1 MESGVEVSF
10 RGSETREV
18 ECQVSLSE
26 NASKQAILI
35 RRLPAFDLSLPPD
48 VWSVYFR
55 ENLNSSARRRV
66 GNEFC
71 EIRQFPR
78 PAGIGNVEN
87 TGALALPPETRAR
100 LRHDRPRLCRAPIFD
115 RSAASFRRRPS
126 LGRMK
131 RGTRAPRSLVATPAA
146 SKPRRTAAGEP
157 NLDQDRFAGPTT

>member
-10 RGSETREV
+10 RGPETREV

-26 NASKQAILI
+26 NASEQAILT
-35 RRLPAFDLSLPPD
+35 RRLPAFDLPLPPD
-48 VWSVYFR
+48 VWSLYFQ
-55 ENLNSSARRRV
+55 ENLNNSARRLV

-71 EIRQFPR
+71 EIRQFSQ

-87 TGALALPPETRAR
+87 TGALALPLETRTRRRDDRSR
-100 LRHDRPRLCRAPIFD
+100 LYRTPIFD

-131 RGTRAPRSLVATPAA
+131 RGTRAPRSLVVTPAV
-146 SKPRRTAAGEP
+146 SKLRRTAAGEP
-157 NLDQDRFAGPTT
+157 ILDQDRFAGPTT